1 MVMQKRMMVVLAAL
15 VGLAAV
21 IGAGCARGP
30 AQGKLQIMYSGN
42 IRGNVAP
49 CG

>member
-1 MVMQKRMMVVLAAL
+1 MQKRMMVMLAGL
-15 VGLAAV
+15 VGLAA
-21 IGAGCARGP
+21 ILGAGCGRGP
-30 AQGKLQIMYSGN
+30 AEGKLQIMYSGN